1 MGLLSEGKSLTPEQL
16 RDVSNYIREHGI
28 TQFLHTWERVKDVQN
43 DELRFGDEIEC
54 AIMVID
60 STARTVKLS
69 IRSAEVLVECT
80 MIESS
85 YCCLFILIL
94 IIISHRSYGLS

>member
-28 TQFLHTWERVKDVQN
+28 TQFLHTWERVKDVEN

-54 AIMVID
+54 AIMVVD
-60 STARTVKLS
+60 KAAKTVKLS
-69 IRSAEVLVECT
+69 IRSAEVL
-80 MIESS
+80 
-85 YCCLFILIL
+85 LLLLIL
-94 IIISHRSYGLS
+94 LLLLLLLIHIHISKESTMLVF